1 MDQVRFG
8 DFEFDPMTGALFREG
23 VAVALNQR
31 GSSLLRLLAAKRGE
45 IVAKGALLDAAWP
58 GQVVEESNLSVQIA
72 ALRRALGTSPAGQEW
87 IVTVPRIG
95 YRFLGSGSAS
105 RTTGTTPVIAVLPF
119 DNVSNDHEQE
129 FFAQGLAEDL
139 ITDLSRVPG
148 LTVIARNSSFAMR
161 DRRGDTRGIGAD
173 LGARF
178 IIDGS
183 VRRSA
188 DKVRINVQLIE
199 AVDQAQL
206 WAERFDGDL
215 TDVFTLQDQVVG
227 RIVGALSRVLA
238 VGDAPRN
245 RRSVDIGAYDAF
257 QRGRSIFLRSPEG
270 YREGVALFQKA
281 IQLDPDFAE
290 PHAWLA
296 MSHVQSG
303 LQWGVE
309 PRQSIENAVRE
320 AEAAIDLD
328 PNNGDALA
336 HLGYALAFTPRLSE
350 AEAAFARALSINPN
364 HADAMVL
371 NAELLV
377 IQGRPCEGVDL
388 VRSAMGLNP
397 YPPSWY
403 DWMLAFAY
411 YAEARYEEVVATLNI
426 SGVARAPSGRLLA
439 GALAQLGLMEE
450 ARAAA
455 AVFLRLMPDFSI
467 HRWQTTQNLQRQ
479 QDADRFAEGFRKAG
493 LPE

>member
-1 MDQVRFG
+1 M
-8 DFEFDPMTGALFREG
+8 
-23 VAVALNQR
+23 AVALGHR
-31 GSSLLRLLAAKRGE
+31 GSGLLRVLTAKRGE
-45 IVAKGALLDAAWP
+45 IISKDALLQAAWP

-72 ALRRALGTSPAGQEW
+72 ALRKALGTSPAGQEW
-87 IVTVPRIG
+87 IATVPRIG
-95 YRFLGSGSAS
+95 YRFLGPGNAS
-105 RTTGTTPVIAVLPF
+105 RTDNATPVIAVLPF
-119 DNVSNDHEQE
+119 DNVSSDREQE

-148 LTVIARNSSFAMR
+148 LVVIARNSSFAMR
-161 DRRGDTRGIGAD
+161 ERRGDTRGIGAD

-183 VRRSA
+183 VRRSSN
-188 DKVRINVQLIE
+188 KVRINVQLIE
-199 AVDQAQL
+199 VAEQAQL

-215 TDVFTLQDQVVG
+215 SDVFTLQDQVVG
-227 RIVGALSRVLA
+227 RVVGALSRVLA

-245 RRSVDIGAYDAF
+245 RRPVDIGAYDAF

-270 YREGVALFQKA
+270 YREGVALFHKA

-303 LQWGVE
+303 LHWGVE
-309 PRQSIENAVRE
+309 PRQSIENAVTE
-320 AEAAIDLD
+320 AEAAIGLD
-328 PNNGDALA
+328 PDNGDALA
-336 HLGYALAFTPRLSE
+336 HLGYALAFTPRLGE
-350 AEAAFARALSINPN
+350 AGAAFARALNINPN
-364 HADAMVL
+364 HADAMAL
-371 NAELLV
+371 KAELLV
-377 IQGRPCEGVDL
+377 IEGRPGDGVDL
-388 VRSAMGLNP
+388 VRSAMRLNP

-411 YAEARYEEVVATLNI
+411 YAGGRYEDVVATLNI
-426 SGVARAPSGRLLA
+426 SGVERAPSGRLLA
-439 GALAQLGLMEE
+439 AALAQLGLTDE

-455 AVFLRLMPDFSI
+455 AAFLRLMPGFSI
-467 HRWQTTQNLQRQ
+467 QRWLTTQNLQRQ
-479 QDADRFAEGFRKAG
+479 QDADRFAEGYRKAG